1 MFYNFDLNIYNE
13 VTTTNELYVTS
24 TEYILDKNIKC
35 DIQPS
40 SQTILKKTF
49 GELIE
54 SLYLIFADEDL
65 ELGTV
70 VEFKGCKYR
79 INQKV
84 DWIDYFIYSVEG
96 V

>member
-1 MFYNFDLNIYNE
+1 MFYSFDLNIYNE

-24 TEYILDKNIKC
+24 IEYVLYKSIKC

-49 GELIE
+49 GEIIE
-54 SLYLIFADEDL
+54 SLFLIFADEDL

-70 VEFKGCKYR
+70 VGFNGCKYK

-84 DWIDYFIYSVEG
+84 NWIDYYIYSVEG